1 MVPLSLQ
8 VLSLTIFF
16 APSTT
21 LSWSFG
27 SANDDEFGDFEKIRD
42 RVDPADSVE
51 SRLPTWL
58 PREDG
63 DSWGLQKS
71 QIVNERGPSWDIS
84 RRQFVQAADEFSERQ
99 GRDCVVDGI
108 NTCRYESHKEMI
120 GRIQNLAQRFP
131 DIAKVGSIG
140 NSVQGRPLVYIK
152 LSGNVQKRS
161 LLEPMVKYVGNMHGN
176 EAVSRQLMIYL
187 AEYLA
192 RGYYSDRRIGALL
205 NQTEVF
211 LLPSLNPDGYA
222 LSREGQ
228 CDNNRGGR
236 NNANNIDLNRNF
248 PRQFDEPVSRLKVGR
263 EPETLAA
270 MDWIMNNPFVLS
282 ANLHGGAVVAS
293 YPFDDSPRHRR
304 SGFYSASP
312 DDKTF
317 RYLATR
323 YANNHGIMSRNI
335 RCTLGDNFPGG
346 ITNGAKWYDV
356 PGGMQDFNY
365 VHSNSLEITVEL
377 TCCKH
382 PPASTLA
389 RHWRDNR
396 DSLIGYLEEAHTG
409 VKGQVVREGG
419 VVAGASVEVEGISR
433 NVVTTRAGEYWKVL
447 APGRYRIRAIGPAGR
462 RGEWTEVGVEPG
474 RSQRVDLF
482 L

>member
-1 MVPLSLQ
+1 M
-8 VLSLTIFF
+8 
-16 APSTT
+16 
-21 LSWSFG
+21 G
-27 SANDDEFGDFEKIRD
+27 
-42 RVDPADSVE
+42 
-51 SRLPTWL
+51 SRLPAWL

-63 DSWGLQKS
+63 DSGGLQTS
-71 QIVNERGPSWDIS
+71 QIVNERGPSWDLS
-84 RRQFVQAADEFSERQ
+84 QRQFVQAPDDFAERQ
-99 GRDCVVDGI
+99 GRECIVEGI
-108 NTCRYESHKEMI
+108 NMCRYENHKEMI
-120 GRIQNLAQRFP
+120 GRLQNLVQRFP

-152 LSGNVQKRS
+152 LSANVEKRS

-192 RGYYSDRRIGALL
+192 NGYFSDRKIGSLL
-205 NQTEVF
+205 NRTEIF

-222 LSREGQ
+222 ASREGQ
-228 CDNNRGGR
+228 CDNNRAGR

-248 PRQFDEPVSRLKVGR
+248 PRQFDEPVSRLKAGR

-270 MDWIMNNPFVLS
+270 MDWILNNPFVLS

-293 YPFDDSPRHRR
+293 YPFD
-304 SGFYSASP
+304 
-312 DDKTF
+312 
-317 RYLATR
+317 
-323 YANNHGIMSRNI
+323 
-335 RCTLGDNFPGG
+335 DNFPGG

-396 DSLIGYLEEAHTG
+396 DSLIAYLEEAHTG

-419 VVAGASVEVEGISR
+419 VVAGAAVEVEGISR

-447 APGRYRIRAIGPAGR
+447 APGRYRMRAVGPAGR
-462 RGEWTEVGVEPG
+462 TGDWVEVSVEPG
-474 RSQRVDLF
+474 RSQRIDLF